1 MEGRQFRKI
10 YAERMGRA
18 FDRNVRT
25 LDLLAYHL
33 RTLLHRNDTMGMA
46 AGIEAR
52 FPFLDERLAETAIN
66 LPYRYKIRLS
76 LGVWERAHPFMRDKW
91 VLRRVADRYLPKQLS
106 QRKKW
111 GFNVTAF
118 DRMRIR
124 KEYFKRS
131 FVTDYFKLS
140 SGEFDHLFETAD
152 QSLKVKL
159 MMLEVWGQIFIEERA
174 LPVVRESL
182 KQHAFFDSHS

>member
-1 MEGRQFRKI
+1 
-10 YAERMGRA
+10 
-18 FDRNVRT
+18 
-25 LDLLAYHL
+25 
-33 RTLLHRNDTMGMA
+33 
-46 AGIEAR
+46 
-52 FPFLDERLAETAIN
+52 
-66 LPYRYKIRLS
+66 
-76 LGVWERAHPFMRDKW
+76 
-91 VLRRVADRYLPKQLS
+91 
-106 QRKKW
+106 
-111 GFNVTAF
+111 
-118 DRMRIR
+118 MRIR

-159 MMLEVWGQIFIEERA
+159 MMLEVWGQIFIEEMA